1 MGFSQNFFY
10 IKIKEKHIFVDF
22 FTGTFEWQL
31 AKHLLVEAT
40 NTTMGINSG

>member
-40 NTTMGINSG
+40 TNRMRINSG